1 MACVLACVLAC
12 VVGACVLARV
22 LACVYVFF
30 ITKKFGYTQNER
42 SENGDRG
49 RCFVKIRRVDLGVL
63 LANGMEWNGIE

>member
-1 MACVLACVLAC
+1 MMIRVLAC
-12 VVGACVLARV
+12 V

-63 LANGMEWNGIE
+63 LANGMEWNGMEWNGME

>member
-1 MACVLACVLAC
+1 
-12 VVGACVLARV
+12 VGVLARV
-22 LACVYVFF
+22 LVRVLARVYVFF

-63 LANGMEWNGIE
+63 LANGMEWNGIKIFCYYIN

>member
-1 MACVLACVLAC
+1 M
-12 VVGACVLARV
+12 

-63 LANGMEWNGIE
+63 LTNGMEWNGME